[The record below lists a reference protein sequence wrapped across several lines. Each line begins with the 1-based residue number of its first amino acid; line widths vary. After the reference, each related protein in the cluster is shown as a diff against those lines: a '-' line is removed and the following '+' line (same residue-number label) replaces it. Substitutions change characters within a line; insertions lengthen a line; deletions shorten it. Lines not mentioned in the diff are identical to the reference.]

1 MEVRVTVPL
10 SWRTRNYVGTI
21 YGGSLYGAVDPIYM
35 LMLMRCLG
43 SGYTVWDKAAGIRF
57 RRPGRNRLFATFL
70 IEPSLLDDIREELTR
85 VPKLDRQFSVELK
98 DAGGEIHAI
107 VEKTI
112 HVSPKVGPSVRSR
125 PK

>member
-43 SGYTVWDKAAGIRF
+43 PGYTVWDKAAGIRF
-57 RRPGRNRLFATFL
+57 RRPGRTRLFATFL

-85 VPKLDRQFSVELK
+85 VPKQFTVELK
-98 DAGGEIHAI
+98 DAAGEVHTI

-112 HVSPKVGPSVRSR
+112 HVSPTVGSSVRSR